1 MLRNLDSEALFILAK
16 LTETQTDQAM
26 SQRKVLLVEF
36 DGNGQL
42 GQSLRRI
49 IESYSDPGFRL
60 VCHTCSALR
69 VMDDELSQIIVKQK
83 PLLILLI
90 LPRLSLTSLDSVFQ
104 TLGPSALS
112 HPIVVVIDAD
122 QEELIELVRPGV
134 SDFIIPPL
142 RDAEVLVRIQRLVN
156 QVCREQKTRQ
166 ALTEKLGLQQLI
178 GESPAFMNEI
188 NKIPILAKSDIS
200 VLIAGETGTGKE
212 MVARAIHYLSERADK
227 PFVPVNCGAIPVE
240 LLENELF
247 GHDRG
252 AFTGASG
259 CRSGVIQEAEK
270 GTLFLDEVDS
280 LPLLAQVKLLRF
292 LQDKEYRP
300 LGSTKAMKGDV
311 RIIAAS
317 NADLENAI
325 AAGTLRRDLYYRLN
339 VVPIVLPALRHR
351 SNDIILLAHHFLAE
365 KAATLNSPVVEF
377 SPEAERKLMR
387 YSWPGNVREL
397 EHMIERVVVLC
408 TQRTIQEDQII
419 FSGEIN
425 HSAQLS
431 LQEMKANVIS
441 EFETNYIQS
450 LLVTY
455 RGNITKA
462 AEAAQK
468 ERRTFW
474 QLIRKYKIDVQKFKV
489 AELQ

>member
-1 MLRNLDSEALFILAK
+1 MEQREILLLDFE
-16 LTETQTDQAM
+16 
-26 SQRKVLLVEF
+26 
-36 DGNGQL
+36 GNGPL
-42 GQSLRRI
+42 GQSMRRI
-49 IESYSDPGFRL
+49 IESCSNPGFRL
-60 VCHTCSALR
+60 VCHTCSGFSVA
-69 VMDDELSQIIVKQK
+69 DGELSQIILRQK
-83 PLLILLI
+83 PLLIILV
-90 LPRLSLTSLDSVFQ
+90 LPRLSLSDLDSVFQ
-104 TLGPSALS
+104 ILGPGALS
-112 HPIVVVIDAD
+112 HPVVVVIEAD
-122 QEELIELVRPGV
+122 QEELVELVRPGV

-142 RDAEVLVRIQRLVN
+142 RDSEVLVRIQRLVN
-156 QVCREQKTRQ
+156 QVSREQKTQR

-178 GESPAFMNEI
+178 GKSPAFIAET
-188 NKIPILAKSDIS
+188 NKIRILAKSDIS
-200 VLIAGETGTGKE
+200 VLISGETGTGKE
-212 MVARAIHYLSERADK
+212 MVARAIHYVSERTDK

-259 CRSGVIQEAEK
+259 SRSGVIQEAEK

-300 LGSTKAMKGDV
+300 LGSTKAVKGDV

-317 NADLENAI
+317 NADLETAI

-339 VVPIVLPALRHR
+339 VVPITLPALRHR
-351 SNDIILLAHHFLAE
+351 ADDIILLAHHFLAE
-365 KAATLNSPVVEF
+365 KAARLNSPAVEF

-397 EHMIERVVVLC
+397 EHVIERVVVLC
-408 TQRTIQEDQII
+408 TQKTIHEDQII
-419 FSGEIN
+419 LSGEN
-425 HSAQLS
+425 NYSEQLS
-431 LQEMKANVIS
+431 FQEMKANVIS
-441 EFETNYIQS
+441 EFETNYIQN

-474 QLIRKYKIDVQKFKV
+474 QLIRKHNIDVQKFKV
-489 AELQ
+489 TELQ